1 MLQRIVRPGKQVTQ
15 IVGKYLFGIH
25 IGTLAKSFHI
35 PPDIGSIQRLAGL
48 GGKHRASS
56 LFLFL
61 DILPKQLA
69 EFRLQEDG
77 SPLAF
82 VTYLCAAALHRFHR
96 DEAQLGNTNIVN
108 LCRRQF
114 LNAQKSFSK

>member
-1 MLQRIVRPGKQVTQ
+1 MLFLSTTVPKLCDDQRHSFHLPCVHCSALCRVNASRIDIGVTQDICQSAQIMLQRIVRPGKQVTQ

-25 IGTLAKSFHI
+25 IGTLAKSLHI

-61 DILPKQLA
+61 DILPKQFA
-69 EFRLQEDG
+69 
-77 SPLAF
+77 
-82 VTYLCAAALHRFHR
+82 
-96 DEAQLGNTNIVN
+96 
-108 LCRRQF
+108 
-114 LNAQKSFSK
+114 